1 MPLLVVLMISVF
13 LLICNNSSLT
23 RTTLYLFISINA
35 SLVLATKKKK
45 KKFHDF
51 LVHGIRL
58 VVGNSGQWQCIY
70 AIVFASV
77 LGCEIGRAH
86 V

>member
-1 MPLLVVLMISVF
+1 MPLRNVVFNDLCF

-23 RTTLYLFISINA
+23 RTTLYFFLSINA

-45 KKFHDF
+45 KFHDL

-58 VVGNSGQWQCIY
+58 VVGNPVQW
-70 AIVFASV
+70 
-77 LGCEIGRAH
+77 
-86 V
+86 